1 MDLAGKKELVTK
13 DDPNLSVSKQCKLLG
28 LNRSSVYYKE
38 KQSTEFEIQVKH
50 AIDEMHTDHPA
61 WGTRRIATTLVT
73 KGYLVGR
80 KLVRRYMQE
89 MRIYAIY
96 PKPNLSIP
104 NKQHKVYPYLLR
116 NLPITKPNQ
125 VWSIDITYIPMGRS
139 FMYLTAII
147 DWHSRYIV
155 GYELSDTLQVES
167 VLTCINK
174 AIKRYGI
181 PEIINSDQ
189 GSQFTSHDY
198 TNLLKSYDI
207 KISMD
212 GKGRWADNIIIER
225 FFRTLKYDDIYIYQY
240 QTPRELRCGINN
252 FMKSY
257 NEEHPHQSH
266 NYKTPYEVYYGCKKA
281 A

>member
-1 MDLAGKKELVTK
+1 MNWLKKNLNKLLDLVGKKELVTK

-28 LNRSSVYYKE
+28 LNHSSVYYKE

-50 AIDEMHTDHPA
+50 AIDEIYIDHLA
-61 WGTRRIATTLVT
+61 WGTRRIAATLVA

-96 PKPNLSIP
+96 PKPNLLIP
-104 NKQHKVYPYLLR
+104 NKHHKVYPYLLR

-125 VWSIDITYIPMGRS
+125 VWSIDIIYIPMGRS
-139 FMYLTAII
+139 FMYHTAII
-147 DWHSRYIV
+147 DWYSRYIV

-167 VLTCINK
+167 VLACVNK

-212 GKGRWADNIIIER
+212 GKGR
-225 FFRTLKYDDIYIYQY
+225 
-240 QTPRELRCGINN
+240 
-252 FMKSY
+252 
-257 NEEHPHQSH
+257 
-266 NYKTPYEVYYGCKKA
+266 
-281 A
+281 

>member
-1 MDLAGKKELVTK
+1 MAGKKELVTK
-13 DDPNLSVSKQCKLLG
+13 DDPKLSISRQCKLLE
-28 LNRSSVYYKE
+28 LNRSSIYYQE
-38 KQSTEFEIQVKH
+38 QAPTVCEIKIKH
-50 AIDEMHTDHPA
+50 LIVRIHMDHPA
-61 WGTRRIATTLVT
+61 WGTRRISAHLIEQ
-73 KGYLVGR
+73 GYFVGR

-96 PKPNLSIP
+96 PKPNLSMP

-116 NLPITKPNQ
+116 NLTIDRPNQ
-125 VWSIDITYIPMGRS
+125 VWSIDITYIPLGRS

-167 VLTCINK
+167 VIACVKK
-174 AIKRYGI
+174 AIAIYGV

-189 GSQFTSHDY
+189 GSQFTSLEY
-198 TNLLKSYDI
+198 TNLLKHHSI

-212 GKGRWADNIIIER
+212 GKGRWADNIIVER
-225 FFRTLKYDDIYIYQY
+225 FFRTLKYDDIYIYHY
-240 QTPRELRCGINN
+240 QTPRELRAGINK

-257 NEEHPHQSH
+257 NEEHPHSTH
-266 NYKTPYEVYYGCKKA
+266 GYKTPYEIYHGVKVA
-281 A
+281 S